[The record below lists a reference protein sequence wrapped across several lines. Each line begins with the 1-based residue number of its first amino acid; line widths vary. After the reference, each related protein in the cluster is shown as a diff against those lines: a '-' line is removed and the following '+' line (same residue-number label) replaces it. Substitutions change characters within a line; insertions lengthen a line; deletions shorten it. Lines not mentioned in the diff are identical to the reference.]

1 MWRELVK
8 FIPARLRK
16 IPVIPIVG
24 STWNGCSE
32 SMLTVATIELSV
44 AVMTAARSGG
54 SDCADCRASVQTLL
68 RLYYAKNSVVRL

>member
-16 IPVIPIVG
+16 IPVMPIVG
-24 STWNGCSE
+24 STSSGRSE
-32 SMLTVATIELSV
+32 SMLTVAAIELSV
-44 AVMTAARSGG
+44 AIVTAARSDGN
-54 SDCADCRASVQTLL
+54 DCADCRASVQTLL